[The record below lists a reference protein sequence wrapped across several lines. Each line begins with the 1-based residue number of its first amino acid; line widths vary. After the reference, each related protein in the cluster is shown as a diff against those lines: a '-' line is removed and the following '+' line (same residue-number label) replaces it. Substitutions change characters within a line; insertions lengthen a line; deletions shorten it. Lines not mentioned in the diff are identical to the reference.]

1 MAVADFAAR
10 AAGGRPRVDGRL
22 GRCPASP
29 GSDSGSGQASGL
41 TGFGGPVKVGARA
54 RQRRASVAIGGVV
67 GSRPLQRC
75 AVHLLPHGGFW
86 DIPATEGALDV
97 VARASTRRL
106 LVIPTFD
113 ALAHPLL
120 QVLASHATG
129 LPAADAHD
137 AVADAVGLSSEDR
150 SLVIASGQLL
160 YRNRVGWAQDLLKRN
175 GLTESPARGRWA
187 ITLKGRDLLTAN
199 PSVLSK
205 ETLSKLM
212 EARTPSSAVGPAT
225 EQTQLP
231 IAVKLSPDERI
242 DLALR
247 EIEEANAGDLLER
260 VKTAMSDSGFERFVL
275 RLLQKMGY
283 GNEVRH
289 TGMSGDGGI
298 DGVINQDHL
307 GLARVFVQAK
317 KWSETPV
324 GRPEIQKFHSAVID
338 ADKNGRGVIFT
349 TSRFTSDAE
358 EFAKRNGIS
367 VVDGRRLVALMLKF
381 RCGVES
387 RRTIELVRIDED
399 FFEDFA

>member
-1 MAVADFAAR
+1 
-10 AAGGRPRVDGRL
+10 
-22 GRCPASP
+22 
-29 GSDSGSGQASGL
+29 
-41 TGFGGPVKVGARA
+41 
-54 RQRRASVAIGGVV
+54 
-67 GSRPLQRC
+67 
-75 AVHLLPHGGFW
+75 
-86 DIPATEGALDV
+86 
-97 VARASTRRL
+97 
-106 LVIPTFD
+106 
-113 ALAHPLL
+113 
-120 QVLASHATG
+120 
-129 LPAADAHD
+129 
-137 AVADAVGLSSEDR
+137 
-150 SLVIASGQLL
+150 
-160 YRNRVGWAQDLLKRN
+160 
-175 GLTESPARGRWA
+175 
-187 ITLKGRDLLTAN
+187 
-199 PSVLSK
+199 
-205 ETLSKLM
+205 
-212 EARTPSSAVGPAT
+212 
-225 EQTQLP
+225 
-231 IAVKLSPDERI
+231 
-242 DLALR
+242 
-247 EIEEANAGDLLER
+247 
-260 VKTAMSDSGFERFVL
+260 MSDSGFERFVL